1 MLRKELPTGNTV
13 RRPFHWPLVFP
24 EVFCRENGG
33 FDAFVGNPPFLGGQ
47 MISGVFGSAY
57 HNYLVNWLTYDDKAS
72 VDIVVY

>member
-1 MLRKELPTGNTV
+1 
-13 RRPFHWPLVFP
+13 
-24 EVFCRENGG
+24 
-33 FDAFVGNPPFLGGQ
+33 